1 MTKFEKHL
9 WSIVHRKDVNRQQ
22 KKGALKKLAEIQE
35 SKKTN
40 K

>member
-9 WSIVHRKDVNRQQ
+9 WSIVQRKGVSRQQ

-35 SKKTN
+35 SRKTKK
-40 K
+40 